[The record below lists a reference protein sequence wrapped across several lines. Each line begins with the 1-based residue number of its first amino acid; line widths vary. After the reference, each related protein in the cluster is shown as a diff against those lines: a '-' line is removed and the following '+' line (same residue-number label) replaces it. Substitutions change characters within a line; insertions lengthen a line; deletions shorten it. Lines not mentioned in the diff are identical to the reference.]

1 MQFARLANTLVKDEE
16 SARDNHVLACNFAK
30 YLSFKKF
37 SDRLSNKPFLIWLLT
52 TTPHLKIICS
62 YTVTLL
68 CNLSLMSCF
77 ANMDVSQGSV
87 ATYARWGWIFN
98 IHLTANLPRIF
109 QLISFWNRLRFERI
123 MVVSL
128 WPHFFDPPCTIR
140 LLRMECKFTRPR
152 QLMGAPISHVY
163 YALIGPTSDRTKI
176 RQTEA
181 WFLKGRER
189 RYIFEI

>member
-1 MQFARLANTLVKDEE
+1 MWWVVNNQIKKGLLLSLWVNFFKLVNICQSYKLQHGCLMQFARLANTLVKDEE

-30 YLSFKKF
+30 YLSCKKC
-37 SDRLSNKPFLIWLLT
+37 SDRLSNRPFLIWLLT

-98 IHLTANLPRIF
+98 IHLTANLPRNLPVNF
-109 QLISFWNRLRFERI
+109 
-123 MVVSL
+123 
-128 WPHFFDPPCTIR
+128 
-140 LLRMECKFTRPR
+140 
-152 QLMGAPISHVY
+152 
-163 YALIGPTSDRTKI
+163 
-176 RQTEA
+176 
-181 WFLKGRER
+181 FLKSVKIWKNYGRESVAPLFWPTL
-189 RYIFEI
+189 YYTTA